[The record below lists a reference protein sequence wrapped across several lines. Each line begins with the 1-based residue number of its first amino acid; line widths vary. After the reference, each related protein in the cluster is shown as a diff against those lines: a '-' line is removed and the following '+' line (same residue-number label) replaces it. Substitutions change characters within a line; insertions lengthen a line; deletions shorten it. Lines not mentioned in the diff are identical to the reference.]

1 MSAPRFPLPFL
12 ALCFT
17 QIVGWGTT
25 YYLPASLT
33 GSFVD
38 DLGLDRTTVYLGVTA
53 MLVASGLVSPIVGRR
68 FDRSGAA
75 RFLPIGTVLMVIGL
89 CGLLTRPGPAGWFA
103 VWTLFGIAQAIGL
116 TLAVQ
121 TYLAR
126 VDREKARRNIG
137 LLLLATGLSSS
148 IFWPVTAALDALV
161 GWWWTIVVFAVL
173 QTVVVLPLHLWIA
186 GRHGDGLDETAA
198 RRHEGP
204 AAVAATADER
214 VPTARRRA
222 AEVVMVIAFAT
233 QGFASWGLPLHI
245 IDLFR
250 DLGLDR
256 GTAVAIAAANGPAV
270 LAARLIE
277 VGWGARWRP
286 LDVTLFGMAI
296 LIPTAAAALA
306 PVSAAVA
313 AFVLALGWSAANG
326 LLGVLKVTV
335 PLTLFGADGFGTLA
349 GRIALPI
356 NLVLAVSPTAFA
368 AIIERFGPT
377 GGAATAVGCAMV
389 ATVATM
395 GLTAIVR
402 RPAR

>member
-1 MSAPRFPLPFL
+1 MSAARLPLPFL

-17 QIVGWGTT
+17 QVVGWGTT

-33 GSFVD
+33 ASFVS

-53 MLVASGLVSPIVGRR
+53 MLFASGLVSPIVGRR
-68 FDRSGAA
+68 FDRWGAA
-75 RFLPIGTVLMVIGL
+75 RFLPFGTVLMVIGL
-89 CGLLTRPGPAGWFA
+89 GGLLARPGPIGWYV

-126 VDREKARRNIG
+126 VDRERARRNIG

-148 IFWPVTAALDALV
+148 IFWPITAALDALV
-161 GWWWTIVVFAVL
+161 GWWWTIVVFALL
-173 QTVVVLPLHLWIA
+173 QAFVVLPLHLWVA
-186 GRHGDGLDETAA
+186 GRHGDGLEEAA
-198 RRHEGP
+198 ERRRDT
-204 AAVAATADER
+204 VATPVPQADER
-214 VPTARRRA
+214 VPTGRRRM

-349 GRIALPI
+349 GRITLPI
-356 NLVLAVSPTAFA
+356 NLVLAASPTAFA
-368 AIIERFGPT
+368 AIIERFGPQ
-377 GGAATAVGCAMV
+377 GGAVTAVACAFVATIATAA
-389 ATVATM
+389 
-395 GLTAIVR
+395 LTAIVR
-402 RPAR
+402 TNRG